1 MVLVGAVL
9 TIYGTPTVLAGTKNH
24 RHKTTHRAK
33 KKHRAKRKHRA
44 RRTHRAKHPAK
55 RKSTPKAPALSRT
68 LAGAAGPSGPSGQPM
83 PVGNLPGWNQVFAD
97 DFSADP
103 AVNIGGFSGCSSG
116 KSIMTSNCSG
126 LPASVSA
133 KWWTYPD
140 GWTDTAHTGIY
151 EPSQTLSIGNGT
163 LNVYLHS
170 VGGTHMG
177 AALVP
182 KIPGGP
188 NGNGQIYGRYEVR
201 FRADQIAGY
210 KTAWM
215 LWPDSNVSPRDGEID
230 FPEAD
235 LNTPMIG
242 YLHHQGATV
251 NNDQDYW
258 PTTATYNSWHTAT
271 ITRMPGYV
279 QFALDGNVIGTSTSR
294 LPNTPMHWILQSE
307 TSTYGVVPANS
318 TNGWIQIAWVTAYAP
333 TG

>member
-1 MVLVGAVL
+1 
-9 TIYGTPTVLAGTKNH
+9 
-24 RHKTTHRAK
+24 
-33 KKHRAKRKHRA
+33 
-44 RRTHRAKHPAK
+44 
-55 RKSTPKAPALSRT
+55 
-68 LAGAAGPSGPSGQPM
+68 
-83 PVGNLPGWNQVFAD
+83 
-97 DFSADP
+97 
-103 AVNIGGFSGCSSG
+103 
-116 KSIMTSNCSG
+116 MTSDCSG
-126 LPASVSA
+126 LPASVNA

-140 GWTDTAHTGIY
+140 GWRDTAGTGIY

-182 KIPGGP
+182 KIPGGV
-188 NGNGQIYGRYEVR
+188 NGNGQMYGRYEVR
-201 FRADQIAGY
+201 FRADEIAGY

-242 YLHHQGATV
+242 YVHHQGATV

-258 PTTATYNSWHTAT
+258 PTNATYNSWHTAT

-307 TSTYGVVPANS
+307 TSTYGVIPANS
-318 TNGWIQIAWVTAYAP
+318 TYGWIQIAWVTAYAP
-333 TG
+333 AG